1 MVSDQ
6 SKHMD
11 ESQIT
16 FKMIGNMLKTDM
28 KGLIMPSAFFGVKA
42 SPFDH
47 F

>member
-6 SKHMD
+6 CKHMD

-28 KGLIMPSAFFGVKA
+28 KGLIMPSALY
-42 SPFDH
+42 
-47 F
+47 